1 MQKEDCRGDEMAIE
15 RDMKTSSLL
24 EKKKPRTPSG
34 AEKENWEKK
43 KNIRIAV
50 YKKNDML
57 KYGSERY
64 NDASHVGLT
73 HEKGIKAG
81 KHKVNYLGK
90 EMNVLECNEDGRL
103 SVLILK
109 EVETDA

>member
-1 MQKEDCRGDEMAIE
+1 MAIA
-15 RDMKTSSLL
+15 RDMRTGSLL
-24 EKKKPRTPSG
+24 EKKKVRTPSG
-34 AEKENWEKK
+34 AEKENWEQK
-43 KNIRIAV
+43 KNIRLAV

-73 HEKGIKAG
+73 QERGIKAG

-90 EMNVLECNEDGRL
+90 EMEVLESNENGRL
-103 SVLILK
+103 TVLILK

>member
-1 MQKEDCRGDEMAIE
+1 MAIA
-15 RDMKTSSLL
+15 RDMRTGSLL
-24 EKKKPRTPSG
+24 EKKKVRTPSG

-43 KNIRIAV
+43 KNIRLAV

-73 HEKGIKAG
+73 HERGIKAG

-90 EMNVLECNEDGRL
+90 GMEVLESNENGRL
-103 SVLILK
+103 TVLILK
-109 EVETDA
+109 EVDTDA

>member
-90 EMNVLECNEDGRL
+90 EMDVLECNENGRL

>member
-1 MQKEDCRGDEMAIE
+1 MAIA
-15 RDMKTSSLL
+15 RDMRTGSLL
-24 EKKKPRTPSG
+24 EKKKVRTSSG
-34 AEKENWEKK
+34 AEKENWEQK
-43 KNIRIAV
+43 KNIRLAV

-73 HEKGIKAG
+73 HERGIKAG

-90 EMNVLECNEDGRL
+90 EMEVLESNENGRL
-103 SVLILK
+103 TVLILK

>member
-1 MQKEDCRGDEMAIE
+1 MAIA
-15 RDMKTSSLL
+15 RDMRTGSLL
-24 EKKKPRTPSG
+24 EKKKVRTPSG
-34 AEKENWEKK
+34 AEKENWEQK
-43 KNIRIAV
+43 KNIRLAV

-64 NDASHVGLT
+64 NDASHMGLT
-73 HEKGIKAG
+73 RERGIKAG

-90 EMNVLECNEDGRL
+90 EMEVLESNENGRL
-103 SVLILK
+103 TVLILK

>member
-1 MQKEDCRGDEMAIE
+1 MAIV

-24 EKKKPRTPSG
+24 EKKKVRTPSG
-34 AEKENWEKK
+34 AEKEDWEKK
-43 KNIRIAV
+43 KDIRLAV

-81 KHKVNYLGK
+81 KHKVKYLGK
-90 EMNVLECNEDGRL
+90 EMDVLDCNENGRL
-103 SVLILK
+103 TVLILK
-109 EVETDA
+109 EVDTGA

>member
-1 MQKEDCRGDEMAIE
+1 MQKEDCRGDEMAIA

-24 EKKKPRTPSG
+24 EKKKARTPSG

-90 EMNVLECNEDGRL
+90 EMNVLECNENGRL
-103 SVLILK
+103 AVLILK
-109 EVETDA
+109 EVDTDA

>member
-1 MQKEDCRGDEMAIE
+1 MAIA
-15 RDMKTSSLL
+15 RDMRTGSLL
-24 EKKKPRTPSG
+24 EKKKVRTPSG
-34 AEKENWEKK
+34 AEKENWEQK
-43 KNIRIAV
+43 KNIRLAV

-73 HEKGIKAG
+73 HERGIKAG

-90 EMNVLECNEDGRL
+90 EMEVLESNENGRL
-103 SVLILK
+103 TVLILK

>member
-1 MQKEDCRGDEMAIE
+1 MRKESCRGDEMAIA

-24 EKKKPRTPSG
+24 EKKKSRTPSG
-34 AEKENWEKK
+34 AEKESWEKK

-81 KHKVNYLGK
+81 KHKVNYLEK
-90 EMNVLECNEDGRL
+90 EMDVLECNENGRL

-109 EVETDA
+109 EVDTDA

>member
-1 MQKEDCRGDEMAIE
+1 VQKEDCRGDEMAIA

>member
-1 MQKEDCRGDEMAIE
+1 MAIA
-15 RDMKTSSLL
+15 RDMRTGSLL
-24 EKKKPRTPSG
+24 EKKKVRTPSG

-43 KNIRIAV
+43 KNIRLAV

-73 HEKGIKAG
+73 HERGIKAG

-90 EMNVLECNEDGRL
+90 EMEVLESNENGRL
-103 SVLILK
+103 TALILK